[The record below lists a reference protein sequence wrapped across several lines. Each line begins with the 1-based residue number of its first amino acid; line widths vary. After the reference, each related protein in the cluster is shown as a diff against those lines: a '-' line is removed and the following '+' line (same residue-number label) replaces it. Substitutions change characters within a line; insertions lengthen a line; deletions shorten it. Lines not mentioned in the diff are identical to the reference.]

1 MSIFY
6 LLAYIRAFLWF
17 LPWHTLCKN
26 GIKSDKKVQINEA
39 THFAL
44 KAEIH
49 VFFKNIFQ
57 LGRKNFQIVYF
68 RLLSNRTIL
77 LHCRFFSHFKP
88 AVDSIVMKD
97 EFKTSTP
104 QRLFTVDT
112 YVILSK
118 NPSVYLYNWK

>member
-68 RLLSNRTIL
+68 RLLSNRII
-77 LHCRFFSHFKP
+77 FSYFKP
-88 AVDSIVMKD
+88 AGDSIVMKD

>member
-49 VFFKNIFQ
+49 IFFKNIFQ

-68 RLLSNRTIL
+68 RLLSNRII
-77 LHCRFFSHFKP
+77 FSHFKP

-97 EFKTSTP
+97 EFKTSCIP

-118 NPSVYLYNWK
+118 NPSGYLYNWK